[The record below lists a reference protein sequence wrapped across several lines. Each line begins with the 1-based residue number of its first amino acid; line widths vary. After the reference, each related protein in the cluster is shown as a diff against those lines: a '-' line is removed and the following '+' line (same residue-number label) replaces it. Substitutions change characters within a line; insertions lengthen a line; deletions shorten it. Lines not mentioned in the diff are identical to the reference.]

1 MARLVATLANHEDLR
16 QSVGEAARAYVRE
29 NLASEACTQAF
40 LDLYKRLI
48 AGDLGRV
55 APAEEPVELSRTHRD

>member
-29 NLASEACTQAF
+29 NLSSEACTQAF

-48 AGDLGRV
+48 SGDFGRV